1 MSGKI
6 ERNEWF
12 IAILYA
18 IVFQGGLLYFVGF
31 NTTPYSPWDGVAG
44 LARVESA
51 SSLLGFLSP
60 NPILTGMKWLSMGT
74 IILFYLVGPVLLFQ
88 ATVKRIRNGSG
99 RILLVIGMILTAVT
113 IPYNILSIPLISQQ
127 MQFDEANMDSI
138 PESMQLSIDMGNLAF
153 DALELLTAG
162 TPPADI
168 TLDMLSSD
176 DSMHSGRYQLG
187 LTDDGKLMIA
197 STGEPERKMVLTPPT
212 TMTWSKAIESD

>member
-31 NTTPYSPWDGVAG
+31 HTTPYSPWDGVAG

-60 NPILTGMKWLSMGT
+60 NLTGMQWFSMGT

-88 ATVKRIRNGSG
+88 ATVKRIRDESG

-113 IPYNILSIPLISQQ
+113 IPYNIISIPLISQQ

-138 PESMQLSIDMGNLAF
+138 PESMQLSIDLGNLGF
-153 DALELLTAG
+153 DALGLLTAG
-162 TPPADI
+162 TPAADI
-168 TLDMLSSD
+168 TLESLPSYVQTLSD
-176 DSMHSGRYQLG
+176 RVQLG
-187 LTDDGKLMIA
+187 LNEDGKLMIISA
-197 STGEPERKMVLTPPT
+197 TDPDRKLVLTPPT
-212 TMTWSKAIESD
+212 TMTWSNAIESD

>member
-31 NTTPYSPWDGVAG
+31 HTTPYSPWDGVAG

-51 SSLLGFLSP
+51 SYLLGFLSP
-60 NPILTGMKWLSMGT
+60 NLTGMQWFSMGT

-88 ATVKRIRNGSG
+88 ATVKRIRDESG
-99 RILLVIGMILTAVT
+99 RILLVIGMILTAGTV
-113 IPYNILSIPLISQQ
+113 PYNMMSIPLISQQ
-127 MQFDEANMDSI
+127 MQYADTNY
-138 PESMQLSIDMGNLAF
+138 ESTFKNLQMSIDMGNLAF
-153 DALELLTAG
+153 DALGLLTAG
-162 TPPADI
+162 TPPGDI

>member
-12 IAILYA
+12 ITILYA

-31 NTTPYSPWDGVAG
+31 HTTPYSPWDGVAG

-60 NPILTGMKWLSMGT
+60 NLTGMQWFSMGT

-88 ATVKRIRNGSG
+88 ATVKRIRDESG

-113 IPYNILSIPLISQQ
+113 IPYNIISIPLISQQ

-138 PESMQLSIDMGNLAF
+138 PESMQLSIDLGNLGF
-153 DALELLTAG
+153 DALGLLTAG
-162 TPPADI
+162 TPAADI
-168 TLDMLSSD
+168 TLESLPSYVQTLSD
-176 DSMHSGRYQLG
+176 RVQLG
-187 LTDDGKLMIA
+187 LNEDGKLMIISA
-197 STGEPERKMVLTPPT
+197 TDPDRKLVLTPPT
-212 TMTWSKAIESD
+212 TMTWSNAIESD